1 MKAADVWYLVK
12 QSGRE
17 FLDDKCPR
25 LGAAIAF
32 YTALSLSPLLLVVIS
47 IAGVVFGEEAAR
59 GEIAVHIQDMIGE
72 DGAKAVETMLASH
85 KSARTGT
92 LMTIVGI
99 VTLVIGA
106 SGVFGQ
112 LQDALDTVWNVPPRE
127 GGGIRG
133 MLRDRALAFSL
144 VAGMAFLLLVSL
156 VAAAVMTGIDDW
168 LQANVPGAG
177 FWLKAAN
184 QVLSFLLTA
193 ALFAMI
199 FKVLPHANPTW
210 RDVRTGALLTAA
222 LFTLGKYLI
231 GLYLG
236 RAAVGSAYGA
246 AGSFVVVLLWIYYST
261 QILLLGAEFTQV
273 YATRFG
279 SGFGQTGA
287 VPKEPDA
294 APTDAAR

>member
-12 QSGRE
+12 QSVQE
-17 FLDDKCPR
+17 FFANKCPR
-25 LGAAIAF
+25 LGAALAF

-47 IAGVVFGEEAAR
+47 IAGVAFGEEAAR
-59 GEIAVHIQDMIGE
+59 GEIAHQIQDMVGE
-72 DGAKAVETMLASH
+72 EGAKFIEKTLAGH
-85 KSARTGT
+85 KSPASGT

-112 LQDALDTVWNVPPRE
+112 LQDALDTVWNVQPKE
-127 GGGIRG
+127 GGGILG
-133 MLRDRALAFSL
+133 MIKDRALAFSL

-156 VAAAVMTGIDDW
+156 VVAAVLSGLDEW
-168 LQANVPGAG
+168 LQAHLPGSG
-177 FWLKAAN
+177 FWLKAGN

-246 AGSFVVVLLWIYYST
+246 AGSFVLILVWIYYST

-287 VPKEPDA
+287 VPKP
-294 APTDAAR
+294 APADRA